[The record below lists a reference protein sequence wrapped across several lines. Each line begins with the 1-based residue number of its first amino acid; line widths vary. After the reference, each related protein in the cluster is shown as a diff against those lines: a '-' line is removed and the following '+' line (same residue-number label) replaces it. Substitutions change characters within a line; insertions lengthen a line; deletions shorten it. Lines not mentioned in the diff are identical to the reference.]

1 MRALVARLAFALTFA
16 FAFATYAQTP
26 LNRPEAIDV
35 DRDQTPP
42 GQAELGFDGGGPIGN
57 WALGAELALLEHP
70 IRFHTVGIK
79 TYPVVRRETLAL
91 GGALALGDNVILDA
105 RMPMAHQVGR
115 RLQYLGDDR
124 PLDPWVPEDL
134 ALGARVHVMTRGPV
148 AVFVRGEIT
157 LPTGDDYDFAGEPKW
172 SAAWMGIA
180 RVTLANDIMLAAT
193 GGIRLRGREVIVAD
207 QLVGDELMW
216 SVGGTIGLPPFLPL
230 WCKPE
235 QLKASLEVDGIVGDR
250 VNHMTGPSPIE
261 GRIGLVG
268 RIRPQYGIAVRAGTH
283 LDDDVG
289 APAFRLSIDLVYQA
303 L

>member
-1 MRALVARLAFALTFA
+1 MRALAALAFACTLA
-16 FAFATYAQTP
+16 SSATSRAQAP
-26 LNRPEAIDV
+26 LNRPEAIEV

-57 WALGAELALLEHP
+57 WALGAELGLLEHP
-70 IRFHTVGIK
+70 IRFHTIDVK
-79 TYPVVRRETLAL
+79 TYPVLRRETVAL
-91 GGALALGDNVILDA
+91 GGAIALGDDVIVDA
-105 RMPMAHQVGR
+105 RMPLAHQVGQ
-115 RLQYLGDDR
+115 RLEFLGDMR
-124 PLDPWVPEDL
+124 SLDAWVPEDL
-134 ALGARVHVMTRGPV
+134 TLGARIHVMTRGPV
-148 AVFVRGEIT
+148 AVFVRGDIT
-157 LPTGDDYDFAGEPKW
+157 LPTGDDYDFAGDPKW

-180 RVTLANDIMLAAT
+180 RVTLPHDLMLAAT

-207 QLVGDELMW
+207 QIVGDELMW
-216 SVGGTIGLPPFLPL
+216 SVGGTLGIPSFLPL

-235 QLKASLEVDGIVGDR
+235 QLKASLEVDGIAGDR

-261 GRIGLVG
+261 ARIGLVG

-303 L
+303 R

>member
-1 MRALVARLAFALTFA
+1 MRAALVVWFVIGLAPAAR
-16 FAFATYAQTP
+16 AQTP
-26 LNRPEAIDV
+26 LTRPEATDV
-35 DRDQTPP
+35 DRDSTPP
-42 GQAELGFDGGGPIGN
+42 GQAELGFDGGAPIGN
-57 WALGAELALLEHP
+57 WALGTELGLLEHP

-79 TYPVVRRETLAL
+79 TYPVLRRESVAF
-91 GGALALGDNVILDA
+91 GGAVALGDSVIVDA
-105 RMPMAHQVGR
+105 RMPLAHQVGQ
-115 RLQYLGDDR
+115 RLQYLGDQR
-124 PLDPWVPEDL
+124 SLDAWVPEDL
-134 ALGARVHVMTRGPV
+134 TLGARVHVMTRGPV

-157 LPTGDDYDFAGEPKW
+157 LPTGDDYDFAGAPNW

-180 RVTLANDIMLAAT
+180 RVTLPADIVVAAS

-216 SVGGTIGLPPFLPL
+216 AVGGTIGIPPLLPL

-235 QLKASLEVDGIVGDR
+235 QLKASLEVVGIAGDR

-261 GRIGLVG
+261 GRIGVVG
-268 RIRPQYGIAVRAGTH
+268 RIRPEYGIAVRAGTH